1 VKWRPGWV
9 HAAAGA
15 ALMLLPRTDCWRH
28 IKSIESLCHQLAC
41 CLYFVVFPLTFII
54 LFFFYYYFLY
64 DLFHAAISLLW
75 QLHSTSP
82 ISFLCPRLWHL
93 YPLLS
98 ITELGILLFPLPNT
112 MQKTK
117 LVIIVVKAISKQL
130 IFSSF
135 PGQSLVGKLLSN
147 KRPLQA
153 HRNCYLRVF
162 CFKKIIN
169 LIFFY
174 KISRILLNKFKV
186 V

>member
-1 VKWRPGWV
+1 VWERWRGGPQGELVRVGQIGRCKRWNDDRV
-9 HAAAGA
+9 GCMQQLVQHWCCCHALIADAILNQLSPCVTSLRAASI
-15 ALMLLPRTDCWRH
+15 LLF
-28 IKSIESLCHQLAC
+28 S
-41 CLYFVVFPLTFII
+41 PLLL
-54 LFFFYYYFLY
+54 LFCSFFYYYFLY

-135 PGQSLVGKLLSN
+135 PGQ
-147 KRPLQA
+147 
-153 HRNCYLRVF
+153 
-162 CFKKIIN
+162 
-169 LIFFY
+169 
-174 KISRILLNKFKV
+174 
-186 V
+186 